1 MLRPVAHVLP
11 AVAVVLAAGVYVA
24 SCTPVGR
31 GPQAAAPTRLAS
43 QPATSPSGAS
53 PPGPSPSAP
62 PATSAPPVA
71 SVPPSPGASSPG
83 AAPGSPAGPSRSPR
97 QSRGSV
103 PGPPQPPAPPPGCD
117 GQRWQTVAANLPRAV
132 RTPPVPFLTGIRMGT
147 HPHCRFDRVVI
158 HFLGRVPGYQVKY
171 VSARSAGRAARSLAN
186 RGDHYLMITVY
197 PAQSHRRSGQST
209 VSPVSARAAFPV
221 LRGYSVASDFEGVV
235 SVVAVVTNAPPFR
248 VGILHKRLYVDVY
261 G

>member
-11 AVAVVLAAGVYVA
+11 AVGVVLAAGVYVA

-31 GPQAAAPTRLAS
+31 GPQAAAP
-43 QPATSPSGAS
+43 S
-53 PPGPSPSAP
+53 PPVSQAAASSPAATAPAATPPSASAPGSPSAP
-62 PATSAPPVA
+62 PATSAPPAPSA
-71 SVPPSPGASSPG
+71 SPSRRAAPSPRRSGGSE
-83 AAPGSPAGPSRSPR
+83 PGS
-97 QSRGSV
+97 
-103 PGPPQPPAPPPGCD
+103 PQPPAPPPGCD
-117 GQRWQTVAANLPRAV
+117 DQPWQSVAANLPRAV

-171 VSARSAGRAARSLAN
+171 VSAQSAGRAARKIAT

-197 PAQSHRRSGQST
+197 PAQSHRRSGAST
-209 VSPVSARAAFPV
+209 VLPTSARAAFPV

-235 SVVAVVTNAPPFR
+235 SVVAVVAKAPPFR
-248 VGILHKRLYVDVY
+248 VGILRKRLYVDVY

>member
-24 SCTPVGR
+24 SCTPVGQ
-31 GPQAAAPTRLAS
+31 GPQAAAPSPPAS
-43 QPATSPSGAS
+43 QPATGLPPAG
-53 PPGPSPSAP
+53 PPGSPSAP
-62 PATSAPPVA
+62 PAAPA
-71 SVPPSPGASSPG
+71 PSPTAASSRHQ
-83 AAPGSPAGPSRSPR
+83 AGPSPSHPCH
-97 QSRGSV
+97 SV
-103 PGPPQPPAPPPGCD
+103 PGPPQPPAPPRGCD
-117 GQRWQTVAANLPRAV
+117 DQRWQTVAANLPRAV
-132 RTPPVPFLTGIRMGT
+132 RTPPVPFLTGIRLGT

-158 HFLGRVPGYQVKY
+158 GFLGRVPGYQVKY
-171 VSARSAGRAARSLAN
+171 VSARSAGRAARSIAT

-197 PAQSHRRSGQST
+197 PAQSHRRSGKST

-235 SVVAVVTNAPPFR
+235 SVVAVVTKAPPFR
-248 VGILHKRLYVDVY
+248 VGILRERLYVDVY